1 MEASAHR
8 ESSDSGSES
17 DGSGGGRGGLEAEER
32 ERKRRKKEKRKHKK
46 AKKKAKKKARKKAR
60 KKKHESEKGG
70 GPAETDRGSYSA
82 AVPDR
87 SQWAAAAAPSAA
99 QLVGVS
105 DKELLRQ
112 RTQRK
117 RRFEGDGERSHMA
130 AEGRGPTRAA
140 PRVAHSGGKITTNK
154 ESAIHAYVV
163 RTLKEGKEL
172 SAELATAARRA
183 GVQIDR
189 LKEVYGAT

>member
-1 MEASAHR
+1 MA
-8 ESSDSGSES
+8 
-17 DGSGGGRGGLEAEER
+17 
-32 ERKRRKKEKRKHKK
+32 
-46 AKKKAKKKARKKAR
+46 ARP
-60 KKKHESEKGG
+60 G
-70 GPAETDRGSYSA
+70 
-82 AVPDR
+82 
-87 SQWAAAAAPSAA
+87 SAA

-163 RTLKEGKEL
+163 RTLKEGKEP

-189 LKEVYGAT
+189 LKEVYGGAM